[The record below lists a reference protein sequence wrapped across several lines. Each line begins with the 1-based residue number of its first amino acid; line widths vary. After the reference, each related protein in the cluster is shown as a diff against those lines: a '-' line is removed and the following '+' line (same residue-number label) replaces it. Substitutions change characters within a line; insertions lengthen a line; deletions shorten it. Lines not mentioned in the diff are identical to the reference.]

1 MSGSNIPTTS
11 ETKAQQDVAKGA
23 GTVFLARTGAVIE
36 IITQPAYTWMF
47 GLATYGLYTVLWSLV
62 NLIENITDLAMTNAL
77 QRLLPQADASEARAA
92 IIKGAFILGVL
103 PSFFLAIVL
112 SLAAPQIVPL
122 FNVAEKDTAQL
133 GMAITLFAWAIP
145 LWATVEIATSA
156 LRACRAFGKEI
167 RLRLLWEQI
176 LRLTLTTVLW
186 LAGVD
191 TLALLMAH
199 LGSLLITAF
208 LALRLLDNHCSLK
221 LAWQTKVSRSV
232 LHELFVSGLSVL
244 PSNILGRMF
253 TDLPTVIINFS
264 LPGVAGAN
272 AAGLYSIARKLSSIP
287 QMVQAV
293 FSHVVAPIAASSA
306 NRDHAAI
313 QGIYAFSVRISLLL
327 ALPTTAA
334 LIATADS
341 ILTLFVTG
349 AAVAWPIVVIL
360 TLARGLE
367 AVVGPATAIQQ
378 VISHRGLPVLNSS
391 IGLLAAA
398 GVLLVTFPMYGAIGV
413 ALGVATGQLVTAML
427 SVLQLSSG
435 EKLKPFDGSFMRIFA
450 VTTLA
455 CIVII
460 VTGVLTS
467 TSLPLLRGIVIFL
480 IYLVVMWVSVRLTLP
495 DHDRLA
501 LGKLGRRL
509 RLAP

>member
-1 MSGSNIPTTS
+1 MPKTS
-11 ETKAQQDVAKGA
+11 ETKARQNVAKGA
-23 GTVFLARTGAVIE
+23 GTVFLARTGAIVE
-36 IITQPAYTWMF
+36 IVTQPVYTWMF

-77 QRLLPQADASEARAA
+77 QRLLPQADELEVRAT

-112 SLAAPQIVPL
+112 SLTAPQIVPL
-122 FNVAEKDTAQL
+122 FNVAEKDIAQL
-133 GMAITLFAWAIP
+133 GMAITLFAWALP
-145 LWATVEIATSA
+145 LWATVEVATSA
-156 LRACRAFGKEI
+156 LRAFRAFGKEI

-176 LRLTLTTVLW
+176 LRLVLTIVLW

-191 TLALLMAH
+191 TLALLLAH

-208 LALRLLDNHCSLK
+208 LALRLLDSHCSLK

-232 LHELFVSGLSVL
+232 LYELLVSGLSVL
-244 PSNILGRMF
+244 PSNVLGRMF
-253 TDLPTVIINFS
+253 SDLPVVIINFS
-264 LPGVAGAN
+264 LPGAAGAN

-287 QMVQAV
+287 QMVRTV
-293 FSHVVAPIAASSA
+293 FSHVVAPIAASGA
-306 NRDHAAI
+306 NRDHSAI
-313 QGIYAFSVRISLLL
+313 QALYTFSVRISLLL

-334 LIATADS
+334 LITATDS
-341 ILTLFVTG
+341 ILTLFVAG
-349 AAVAWPIVVIL
+349 AAAAWPLVIIL

-398 GVLLVTFPMYGAIGV
+398 GVLFVTFPMYETIGV

-427 SVLQLSSG
+427 SVLQLSGG
-435 EKLKPFDGSFMRIFA
+435 EKLKPFDGSFMRIFTIA
-450 VTTLA
+450 TLA

-460 VTGVLTS
+460 VTGMLTS
-467 TSLPLLRGIVIFL
+467 TALPLLRGIVIFL
-480 IYLVVMWVSVRLTLP
+480 VYLAVMWLSVRLTLP
-495 DHDRLA
+495 AHDRLA

>member
-1 MSGSNIPTTS
+1 MPKTS
-11 ETKAQQDVAKGA
+11 ETKARQDVAKGA
-23 GTVFLARTGAVIE
+23 GTVFLARTGTVVE
-36 IITQPAYTWMF
+36 IVTQPVYTWMF

-77 QRLLPQADASEARAA
+77 QRLLPQADESEVRAT

-103 PSFFLAIVL
+103 PSFFLAIIL
-112 SLAAPQIVPL
+112 SLTAPQIVPL
-122 FNVAEKDTAQL
+122 FNVAEKDIAQL
-133 GMAITLFAWAIP
+133 GMAITLFAWALP
-145 LWATVEIATSA
+145 LWATVEVATSA
-156 LRACRAFGKEI
+156 LRAFRAFGKEI

-176 LRLTLTTVLW
+176 LRLVLTIVLW

-191 TLALLMAH
+191 TLALLLAH

-208 LALRLLDNHCSLK
+208 LALRLLDSHCSLK

-232 LHELFVSGLSVL
+232 LYELLVSGLSVL

-253 TDLPTVIINFS
+253 SDLPVVIINFS
-264 LPGVAGAN
+264 LPGAAGAN

-287 QMVQAV
+287 QMVRTV

-306 NRDHAAI
+306 NRDHSAI
-313 QGIYAFSVRISLLL
+313 QALYTFSVRISLLL

-334 LIATADS
+334 LITATDS
-341 ILTLFVTG
+341 ILTLFVAG
-349 AAVAWPIVVIL
+349 AAAAWPLVIIL

-398 GVLLVTFPMYGAIGV
+398 GVLFVTFPMYETIGV

-427 SVLQLSSG
+427 SVLQLSGG
-435 EKLKPFDGSFMRIFA
+435 EKLKPFDGSFMHIFTIA
-450 VTTLA
+450 TLA

-460 VTGVLTS
+460 VTGMLTS
-467 TSLPLLRGIVIFL
+467 TALPLLRGIVIFF
-480 IYLVVMWVSVRLTLP
+480 IYLAVMWLSVRLTLP
-495 DHDRLA
+495 AHDRLA